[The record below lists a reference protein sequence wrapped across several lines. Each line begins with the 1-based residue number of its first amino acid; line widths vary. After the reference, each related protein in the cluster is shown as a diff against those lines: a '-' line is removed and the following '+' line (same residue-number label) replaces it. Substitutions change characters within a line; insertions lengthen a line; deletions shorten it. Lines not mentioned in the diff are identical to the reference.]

1 MRTKL
6 AGRIP
11 SWHQWCRMYFAA
23 VKEEGSFIL
32 ARAAR
37 HLVEGIIQKR
47 APQAFVCYLLGSV
60 CVSALPE
67 VGVRSRVARADCRVN
82 AI

>member
-1 MRTKL
+1 MLT
-6 AGRIP
+6 
-11 SWHQWCRMYFAA
+11 
-23 VKEEGSFIL
+23 
-32 ARAAR
+32 RAAR
-37 HLVEGIIQKR
+37 QLVEGTIQKR

-67 VGVRSRVARADCRVN
+67 VGVRSRVARANGRVN

>member
-6 AGRIP
+6 AGRIL
-11 SWHQWCRMYFAA
+11 SCHQWCRMYFAA

-37 HLVEGIIQKR
+37 QLVEGIIQKR
-47 APQAFVCYLLGSV
+47 APQAFVFTY
-60 CVSALPE
+60 
-67 VGVRSRVARADCRVN
+67 
-82 AI
+82 

>member
-1 MRTKL
+1 VRTKL
-6 AGRIP
+6 TRRIL
-11 SWHQWCRMYFAA
+11 SCHQWCRSYFAA
-23 VKEEGSFIL
+23 VKAEGSFIL

-37 HLVEGIIQKR
+37 HLVEGTIQKR